1 MKAPTSVFE
10 ASYENVEVGDP
21 SRNIA
26 RVVDSAECSW
36 NCIISE
42 II

>member
-10 ASYENVEVGDP
+10 ASYENVEVCDP

-26 RVVDSAECSW
+26 RVDSAECSW

>member
-21 SRNIA
+21 RNIA
-26 RVVDSAECSW
+26 RVVDSTECSW